1 MENNNEENS
10 KSIESQKEKKTSIKP
25 NESIELPLSKNSS
38 KKENQNEKEEQ
49 PIENNEIKTDKEIN
63 SPKPITEKEDIKDK
77 ENDNNQKNNVQ
88 NQENNI
94 QIKDL
99 NKDNKEANEEMP
111 NIKYVSEKQLEQM
124 KSKQKKT
131 RKNLMNSPDTLI
143 TIKDLQNNP
152 NKKLIINSPRSLKAL
167 YDA

>member
-1 MENNNEENS
+1 
-10 KSIESQKEKKTSIKP
+10 
-25 NESIELPLSKNSS
+25 
-38 KKENQNEKEEQ
+38 
-49 PIENNEIKTDKEIN
+49 
-63 SPKPITEKEDIKDK
+63 
-77 ENDNNQKNNVQ
+77 
-88 NQENNI
+88 
-94 QIKDL
+94 
-99 NKDNKEANEEMP
+99 MP

-167 YDA
+167 YDSGFSLDQLYYRTLDEFIEEHKEVLHIEEEARINRYYFFEKLRMDKINSLVDYREK